1 MFDSLQLNSCL
12 HRTNHQTLKRWK
24 SLLCQVIANY
34 NWNDVLASAI
44 RGIGWWAAPYVIFV
58 HVAGGTILLNLLL
71 AILIES
77 FEENTQREQLLSGEL
92 RKKFLSAGERARMST
107 FAWTGFRLLRM
118 TSLCFVIQMRVDKT
132 LLDIF
137 DQLHRFYGR

>member
-1 MFDSLQLNSCL
+1 M
-12 HRTNHQTLKRWK
+12 
-24 SLLCQVIANY
+24 
-34 NWNDVLASAI
+34 LASAI

-92 RKKFLSAGERARMST
+92 RQKFISAGERAR
-107 FAWTGFRLLRM
+107 RLARSFENKLEGQGAKPCPAFSPKSNALRIG
-118 TSLCFVIQMRVDKT
+118 TESAL
-132 LLDIF
+132 
-137 DQLHRFYGR
+137 